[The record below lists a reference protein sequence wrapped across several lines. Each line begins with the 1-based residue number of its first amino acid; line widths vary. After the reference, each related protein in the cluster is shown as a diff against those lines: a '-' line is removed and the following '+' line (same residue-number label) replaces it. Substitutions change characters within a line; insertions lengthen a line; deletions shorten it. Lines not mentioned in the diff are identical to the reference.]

1 MFGTEISTNGKQ
13 NIIWFINFSVFENYS
28 FDFKV
33 LEFQIWFMFIVSR
46 NAKGKENVFDDRV
59 IIGHRY
65 KVGYKALSVLYMRI

>member
-1 MFGTEISTNGKQ
+1 MLCIRNDIFY
-13 NIIWFINFSVFENYS
+13 YS

-46 NAKGKENVFDDRV
+46 NAKGKENVFDYRV

-65 KVGYKALSVLYMRI
+65 KVGYKALLRI

>member
-1 MFGTEISTNGKQ
+1 MVHGIS
-13 NIIWFINFSVFENYS
+13 FMCYVFSDDIFYYS

-65 KVGYKALSVLYMRI
+65 KVRYKALSVLYMRI